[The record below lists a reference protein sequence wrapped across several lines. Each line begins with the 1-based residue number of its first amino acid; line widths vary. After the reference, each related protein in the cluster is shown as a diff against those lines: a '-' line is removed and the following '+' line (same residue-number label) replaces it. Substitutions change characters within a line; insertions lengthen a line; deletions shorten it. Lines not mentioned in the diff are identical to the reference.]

1 MQARKQLDALV
12 VTSVVDQRGGHDRP
26 GYRTRSRR
34 VAEPV
39 AEKLLRPLAHIV
51 PAGASRTE
59 ERRRPRPRRRSSKMA
74 ARLGQHSR
82 DLLVGQSL
90 DPMAL
95 P

>member
-1 MQARKQLDALV
+1 
-12 VTSVVDQRGGHDRP
+12 
-26 GYRTRSRR
+26 
-34 VAEPV
+34 
-39 AEKLLRPLAHIV
+39 V